1 MCKDSD
7 CCCARIQTVVIVQ
20 WFRLLLLYNDS
31 DCCYC
36 TRIQTVVIVQ
46 GFRLCYCTMIQTV
59 VIVQW
64 FRLLLVYNDSDCC
77 YCTMIQTVV
86 SVHWFST
93 MTLEL
98 PLPSISLGFSGG
110 SHVMASSVASGDIH
124 GDSPTFTL
132 TSCIRGLTNRK
143 LPWTK
148 RPKTQNLFNK
158 EIYPYIFIYFP

>member
-1 MCKDSD
+1 MIQTVVSVQWFVIVQWFRLLLLYNDSD
-7 CCCARIQTVVIVQ
+7 CCYCTMIHTVVIVQ

-36 TRIQTVVIVQ
+36 T
-46 GFRLCYCTMIQTV
+46 MIQTV
-59 VIVQW
+59 VIVQE
-64 FRLLLVYNDSDCC
+64 
-77 YCTMIQTVV
+77 
-86 SVHWFST
+86 FST

-158 EIYPYIFIYFP
+158 EIYPFISLDIYIISLDIHLFSLDIHLFP